1 MSSTEAIAT
10 TQPTL
15 PVVQTDD
22 GPVTVAALEYLEQ
35 IAATKK
41 TRVDQLASQ
50 ATDVEKQAGEAK
62 AQAGWQLIAH
72 QPEWKSAD
80 FAGRIDAARSLG
92 QLVTKLQQQISEVS
106 GRPHQGLGGVLH
118 RVTDSQEV
126 NRLKKQLESAQ
137 AELDNRYRDVAE
149 GVEPSTGIPGA
160 DQLLQHAADLGS
172 QASGIATEKE
182 SVSQELGNLGSEI
195 ARRKDV
201 IKELGFDALGMQAD
215 LDLNGIRPITTSLVL
230 KAKELAAL
238 EVPATLCRWAT
249 RTEYVGGS
257 HGVSIPLGHGLRYR
271 VSSFRGHPVQSQSLS
286 HVDTGQLVVTNQR
299 LVFMGSKKDVSTP
312 IAKVIHLEPYS
323 DAVGI
328 GREGKEARDVYL
340 LQQPARLLL
349 YVHWIIN
356 HKS

>member
-1 MSSTEAIAT
+1 MSSTEALAT
-10 TQPTL
+10 TQSTL
-15 PVVQTDD
+15 PVVQTED

-35 IAATKK
+35 IAATRK
-41 TRVDQLASQ
+41 THVDQLALQ
-50 ATDVEKQAGEAK
+50 ATDAQKQAGQTQ

-72 QPEWKSAD
+72 QTEWKSAD

-92 QLVTKLQQQISEVS
+92 QLVTNLQQQISEVS
-106 GRPHQGLGGVLH
+106 ARPHQGLGGVLH
-118 RVTDSQEV
+118 RVTDSQEL
-126 NRLKKQLESAQ
+126 NRLKKQFESAQ
-137 AELDNRYRDVAE
+137 VELDNRYRDVAE
-149 GVEPSTGIPGA
+149 GVGPSTGISDA
-160 DQLLQHAADLGS
+160 DQLLQRAVDLRS
-172 QASGIATEKE
+172 QANGIAAAKE
-182 SVSQELGNLGSEI
+182 SVSRELDSLSSEI

-201 IKELGFDALGMQAD
+201 IKELGFDALGVQAD
-215 LDLNGIRPITTSLVL
+215 LDSNGIRSISTSLVL
-230 KAKELAAL
+230 KSKEVAAL
-238 EVPATLCRWAT
+238 EMPATLCRWAT
-249 RTEYVGGS
+249 RTQYVGGS

-271 VSSFRGHPVQSQSLS
+271 VSSFRGHPVQSQALGR
-286 HVDTGQLVVTNQR
+286 VDTGQLVVTNQR

-328 GREGKEARDVYL
+328 GREGKESRDVYL

>member
-1 MSSTEAIAT
+1 MSSTEAVAT

-41 TRVDQLASQ
+41 TRVAQLASQ

-92 QLVTKLQQQISEVS
+92 QLVTNLQQQISEVG

-118 RVTDSQEV
+118 RVIDSQEL

-172 QASGIATEKE
+172 QASGIAAEKE

-230 KAKELAAL
+230 
-238 EVPATLCRWAT
+238 
-249 RTEYVGGS
+249 
-257 HGVSIPLGHGLRYR
+257 
-271 VSSFRGHPVQSQSLS
+271 
-286 HVDTGQLVVTNQR
+286 
-299 LVFMGSKKDVSTP
+299 TP
-312 IAKVIHLEPYS
+312 
-323 DAVGI
+323 G
-328 GREGKEARDVYL
+328 
-340 LQQPARLLL
+340 
-349 YVHWIIN
+349 
-356 HKS
+356 